1 MIYNITD
8 TDYYDCVR
16 RVRAYT
22 ADKDRTAHVMVFG
35 CQQNE
40 ADGETIRGMLLDM
53 GYTLCDSYEDAD
65 IIIVVTCAIR
75 DHAEKKVLS
84 MLGHFRK
91 LKEKNPNL
99 IIGIVGCMAAEPGV
113 VDKLKKDFHYV
124 TFTIPPN
131 FLHKLPQLILNKID
145 TGKRSFYFED
155 DNGDVVEGAPVLR
168 SEKFKAWVPIMYGC
182 NNFCSYCIVPYVRGR
197 ERSRSSDAII
207 KECKELILS
216 GVKEITLLGQNVNSY
231 KSDLSFPE
239 LLSAIA
245 DIDGEFILRFMT
257 SHPKDASDE
266 LIRVMAEKSDKIA
279 PFFHL
284 PLQSGSNSVLKRMN
298 RTYTRERYLS
308 LIEKLRAAIPN
319 IALSTDIIVAFP
331 NETDEDFAQTMDI
344 IKSVGF
350 DMVYSFIYSKR
361 DGTVAARMKN
371 NISDADKRRRMDEL
385 LTEQAVISHQ
395 KNVPYLNKKVR
406 VLAEDAKETDNGY
419 VYTGRTDTNKTVH
432 FKSDSDVTGRFV
444 NVLINEIGAFDLFGE
459 II

>member
-1 MIYNITD
+1 MIRNITD
-8 TDYYDCVR
+8 TDYYDSVR

-22 ADKDRTAHVMVFG
+22 ADKNRTAHVMVFG

-53 GYTLCDSYEDAD
+53 GYTICDSYEDAD

-91 LKEKNPNL
+91 IKEKKPNL
-99 IIGIVGCMAAEPGV
+99 MIGIVGCMAAEPDV

-124 TFTIPPN
+124 TFTLAPN
-131 FLHKLPQLILNKID
+131 FLHELPKLILNKLD
-145 TGKRSFYFED
+145 KGKRSFFSEED
-155 DNGDVVEGAPVLR
+155 KGDVVEGAPVLR
-168 SEKFKAWVPIMYGC
+168 SDKIKAWVPIMYGC

-197 ERSRSSDAII
+197 ERSRSADSVIQ
-207 KECKELILS
+207 ECRELIAS

-231 KSDLSFPE
+231 KSDLTFPE

-266 LIRVMAEKSDKIA
+266 LIRVMAEKSTKIA

-284 PLQSGSNSVLKRMN
+284 PLQSGSNNVLKRMN

-308 LIEKLRAAIPN
+308 LIGKLRAAIPH

-331 NETDEDFAQTMDI
+331 NETDEDFEQTMDI

-361 DGTVAARMKN
+361 EGTVAAKMDN
-371 NISDADKRRRMDEL
+371 TVTEADKRRRMDKL
-385 LTEQAVISHQ
+385 LEEQAVISHQ

-406 VLAEDAKETDNGY
+406 VLAETKKQMENGY
-419 VYTGRTDTNKTVH
+419 IYTGRTDTNKTVH

>member
-1 MIYNITD
+1 
-8 TDYYDCVR
+8 
-16 RVRAYT
+16 
-22 ADKDRTAHVMVFG
+22 
-35 CQQNE
+35 
-40 ADGETIRGMLLDM
+40 
-53 GYTLCDSYEDAD
+53 
-65 IIIVVTCAIR
+65 
-75 DHAEKKVLS
+75 
-84 MLGHFRK
+84 
-91 LKEKNPNL
+91 
-99 IIGIVGCMAAEPGV
+99 
-113 VDKLKKDFHYV
+113 
-124 TFTIPPN
+124 
-131 FLHKLPQLILNKID
+131 
-145 TGKRSFYFED
+145 
-155 DNGDVVEGAPVLR
+155 
-168 SEKFKAWVPIMYGC
+168 
-182 NNFCSYCIVPYVRGR
+182 
-197 ERSRSSDAII
+197 
-207 KECKELILS
+207 
-216 GVKEITLLGQNVNSY
+216 
-231 KSDLSFPE
+231 
-239 LLSAIA
+239 
-245 DIDGEFILRFMT
+245 MT

-361 DGTVAARMKN
+361 DGTVAARMEN
-371 NISDADKRRRMDEL
+371 NVSDADKRRRMDEL

>member
-8 TDYYDCVR
+8 TDYYASVQR
-16 RVRAYT
+16 IRAYT
-22 ADKDRTAHVMVFG
+22 AKKNRSAYVMVFG

-53 GYTLCDSYEDAD
+53 GYTLCTSYEDAD

-91 LKEKNPNL
+91 IKEKNPDL
-99 IIGIVGCMAAEPGV
+99 MIGIVGCMAAEPGV

-124 TFTIPPN
+124 TFTLQPN
-131 FLHKLPQLILNKID
+131 FLHKLPELILNKLD
-145 TGKRSFYFED
+145 KGKRSFYAEVD
-155 DNGDVVEGAPVLR
+155 KGDVVEGAPVLR
-168 SEKFKAWVPIMYGC
+168 SDKFRAWVPIMYGC

-197 ERSRSSDAII
+197 ERSRSADAII
-207 KECKELILS
+207 KECKELIAS

-245 DIDGEFILRFMT
+245 DIEGEFILRFMT
-257 SHPKDASDE
+257 SHPKDASDA
-266 LIRVMAEKSDKIA
+266 LISVMAAKSDKIA

-308 LIEKLRAAIPN
+308 LIEKLRAAVPN

-361 DGTVAARMKN
+361 DGTVAAKMD
-371 NISDADKRRRMDEL
+371 STVTEADKRRRMDEL
-385 LTEQAVISHQ
+385 LAAQAVISHE
-395 KNVPYLNKKVR
+395 KNLPYLNRTVR
-406 VLAEDAKETDNGY
+406 VLAETVKNTDNGNI
-419 VYTGRTDTNKTVH
+419 YTGRTDTNKTVH
-432 FKSDSDVTGRFV
+432 FKADSDVIGCFV